1 MKLGV
6 RFTIAIA
13 GIDAMLFGLA
23 GRLDWRAPWLLTLT
37 FLVPY
42 SIGAP
47 WLVRHDPD
55 LLQERMSRAARNVP
69 RWDRLLLRIYLVL
82 FLALLMTAALDAGRF
97 RWSNMPPAVQAVG
110 GACILFA
117 IAVIWWCV
125 AVNPF
130 LASYARIQ
138 DDRGHRVVREGPYQ
152 FVRHPM
158 YTAIIVLMIGIA
170 LFLGSWLAVM
180 PAILIGVV
188 FAVRTRL
195 EDRLLTM
202 GLEGYRAY
210 AELVPSRLL
219 PGVW

>member
-1 MKLGV
+1 M
-6 RFTIAIA
+6 AIA
-13 GIDAMLFGLA
+13 CIDLMLFGIA
-23 GRLDWRAPWLLTLT
+23 GRLDWPAPWLLTLT

-55 LLQERMSRAARNVP
+55 LLQERMSRAAGNVP
-69 RWDRLLLRIYLVL
+69 RWDRILLRIYLVL

-97 RWSNMPPAVQAVG
+97 QRSNMPVAVQAMGTV
-110 GACILFA
+110 CVLVA

-138 DDRGHRVVREGPYQ
+138 DNRGHKVVRDGPYQ
-152 FVRHPM
+152 YVRHPM
-158 YTAIIVLMIGIA
+158 YTAVIMLMIGIA
-170 LFLGSWLAVM
+170 LFLGSWLAMM
-180 PAILIGVV
+180 PAILIGIV
-188 FAVRTRL
+188 FVVRTGL
-195 EDRLLTM
+195 EDRLLK
-202 GLEGYRAY
+202 LELDGYRAY
-210 AELVPSRLL
+210 AEHVPSRLL

>member
-1 MKLGV
+1 MAMACV
-6 RFTIAIA
+6 
-13 GIDAMLFGLA
+13 DALLFGIA
-23 GRLDWRAPWLLTLT
+23 GRLDWPAPWLLTLI

-55 LLQERMSRAARNVP
+55 LLQERMSRAKGNVP
-69 RWDRLLLRIYLVL
+69 RWDRILLRIYLVF
-82 FLALLMTAALDAGRF
+82 FLALMVTAALDAGRLQ
-97 RWSNMPPAVQAVG
+97 WSNIPVAVQAIG
-110 GACILFA
+110 GAGILVA
-117 IAVIWWCV
+117 IAIIWWCL

-138 DDRGHRVVREGPYQ
+138 DDRGQRVVRVGPYQ
-152 FVRHPM
+152 YVRHPM

-170 LFLGSWLAVM
+170 LFLGSWLAVL
-180 PAILIGVV
+180 PAILIGIV

-202 GLEGYRAY
+202 ELEGYRAY
-210 AELVPSRLL
+210 AEQVPSRLL